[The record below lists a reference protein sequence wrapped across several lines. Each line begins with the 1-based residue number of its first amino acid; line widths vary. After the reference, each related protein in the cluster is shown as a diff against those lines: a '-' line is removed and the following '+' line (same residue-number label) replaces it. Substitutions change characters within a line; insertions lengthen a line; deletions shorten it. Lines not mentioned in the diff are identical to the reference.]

1 MSINLAADLPC
12 KKSAGAPANEI
23 EFPPRMIEAGVKYL
37 EDSLKW
43 NLDTFEDMAREIYI
57 SMTLARFNACKNDL
71 DHKEMPC
78 TAPQS

>member
-1 MSINLAADLPC
+1 MASVHASSPDSIE
-12 KKSAGAPANEI
+12 AGAPGEEI
-23 EFPPRMIEAGVKYL
+23 EITPDMIDAGVTYI

-57 SMTLARFNACKNDL
+57 KMTLARVNACKNDL